1 MPDDEIDISAEIVG
15 SDEEPLPPV
24 EEQPEEVMTEGV
36 EEPVSEEIQ
45 EAPVEE
51 PVPEYAESEDSA
63 SASFEATEPEPTP
76 EPEEEIVYEEPE
88 PKPVQAGPKTM
99 NRWIVV
105 VGALLIQLALGAIY
119 SWSVFTPTLTGEG
132 FRFTTTQTQMIFSAG
147 LVTFALVMVK
157 AGKLQVDWGPKK
169 VALTGAALL
178 GIGYIMASFVDNSF
192 IGMFITIGIIGGAGI
207 GMAYVVPIAVGMKWF
222 PDKKGLVSGL
232 AVAGFG
238 FGATIWVKLAGS
250 WGNLI
255 ADLGIHQTFF
265 IYGII
270 FFVMVFIGALTM
282 VNPPAGYAPAGWTPP
297 EQVAGGKKEY
307 NYTPKKLF
315 RTRKA
320 KKQFYMIWSMFI
332 FGALAGLMVIGIIK
346 LFGIDALVDTGNYTV
361 AEASAIA
368 GTAMAVFYAIFNGI
382 GRIVWGIVADK
393 IGTKKSLMAMFS
405 FQALMMFLIFA
416 MGGNEYTLYIA
427 AALIGF
433 NFGGNFSL
441 FPTTTAEFFGSKT
454 VGQNY
459 GFVFTAYGVGGVV
472 GPMMAGY
479 FKDSASGVEAWAPAF
494 IIAGVLCAIA
504 VVLAYMLKVPPA
516 PKRRRRKNPQ

>member
-15 SDEEPLPPV
+15 SDEEP
-24 EEQPEEVMTEGV
+24 VMTEGV
-36 EEPVSEEIQ
+36 EEIPVEEPVQ
-45 EAPVEE
+45 EVPVEE
-51 PVPEYAESEDSA
+51 PVPEYVP
-63 SASFEATEPEPTP
+63 EPEPTP
-76 EPEEEIVYEEPE
+76 EPVEEVVYEEPE
-88 PKPVQAGPKTM
+88 PIPQAGPKTM

-119 SWSVFTPTLTGEG
+119 SWSVFTPILTGDG

-147 LVTFALVMVK
+147 LVVFALVMVK

-169 VALTGAALL
+169 VALTGAVLL
-178 GIGYIMASFVDNSF
+178 GLGYILASFVGNSF

-270 FFVMVFIGALTM
+270 FFIMVFIGALTM
-282 VNPPAGYAPAGWTPP
+282 VNPPAGYSPAGYTPP
-297 EQVAGGKKEY
+297 EQMAGGKKEY

-315 RTRKA
+315 RTRAA

-332 FGALAGLMVIGIIK
+332 FGALAGLMVIGVIK
-346 LFGIDALVDTGNYTV
+346 LFGIDALVNTGNYTL

-382 GRIVWGIVADK
+382 GRIVWGIIADK

-405 FQALMMFLIFA
+405 FQALMMALIFG
-416 MGGNEYTLYIA
+416 MGGNEYTLYVA

-479 FKDSASGVEAWAPAF
+479 FKDSAGGVEGWAPAF
-494 IIAGVLCAIA
+494 MIAAVLCAVA
-504 VVLAYMLKVPPA
+504 VILAYMLKVPPA
-516 PKRRRRKNPQ
+516 PKRRRK

>member
-1 MPDDEIDISAEIVG
+1 MYNNYERYISDSLFRRYGDLPMPEDEIDISAEIVA
-15 SDEEPLPPV
+15 SEE
-24 EEQPEEVMTEGV
+24 ESEVIEGV
-36 EEPVSEEIQ
+36 EET
-45 EAPVEE
+45 PVEE
-51 PVPEYAESEDSA
+51 EVIEIVPED
-63 SASFEATEPEPTP
+63 EALEKTLPEPEPTP
-76 EPEEEIVYEEPE
+76 EPEPAPELVPEPEAEPEIIEDPVEEETIPEPEIIEEPVEEEIVPEPE
-88 PKPVQAGPKTM
+88 PEPVQQGPKTM

-105 VGALLIQLALGAIY
+105 IGALLIQLALGAIY
-119 SWSVFTPTLTGEG
+119 SWSVFTPVLTGEG

-178 GIGYIMASFVDNSF
+178 GIGYVMASFVDNSF

-297 EQVAGGKKEY
+297 EQVAGGKK
-307 NYTPKKLF
+307 
-315 RTRKA
+315 RR
-320 KKQFYMIWSMFI
+320 IW
-332 FGALAGLMVIGIIK
+332 
-346 LFGIDALVDTGNYTV
+346 
-361 AEASAIA
+361 
-368 GTAMAVFYAIFNGI
+368 
-382 GRIVWGIVADK
+382 R
-393 IGTKKSLMAMFS
+393 
-405 FQALMMFLIFA
+405 
-416 MGGNEYTLYIA
+416 
-427 AALIGF
+427 
-433 NFGGNFSL
+433 
-441 FPTTTAEFFGSKT
+441 
-454 VGQNY
+454 QN
-459 GFVFTAYGVGGVV
+459 
-472 GPMMAGY
+472 
-479 FKDSASGVEAWAPAF
+479 
-494 IIAGVLCAIA
+494 
-504 VVLAYMLKVPPA
+504 
-516 PKRRRRKNPQ
+516 